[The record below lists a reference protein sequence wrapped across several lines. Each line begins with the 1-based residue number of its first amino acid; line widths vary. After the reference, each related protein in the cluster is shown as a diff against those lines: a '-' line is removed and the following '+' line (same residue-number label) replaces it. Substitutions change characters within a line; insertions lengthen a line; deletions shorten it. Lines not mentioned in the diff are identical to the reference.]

1 MKRFILLSFAIFTGL
16 SFAAAQQKTAV
27 PQLSPLTQIYLQKA
41 AADPAGMV
49 AGYVYKK
56 TADDRTYIS
65 ALVKTTASVNEEM
78 LHTMGVITGTR
89 AGDIWTM
96 QVPLA
101 AVAAFCKMPGIA
113 YIQLDEPVFPL
124 MDSVRSVTRVDS
136 VQRGI
141 NLPAGFTGKDV
152 VMGIIDVG
160 FDYGHPLLFDTLGR
174 GFRVRRVWE
183 QKTSGTPPAHYI
195 YGREITDS
203 TAMWAAGTDIVSQS
217 HGTHVAGIA
226 AGGGFNGSNSTYR
239 GVAFGTDVVLVGIT
253 PSPAQWQNTG
263 MTDIIDG
270 MRYIYNYADAVNK
283 PAVVNLSWGC
293 TIGPH
298 DGMSLFSTAVDRLTG
313 PGKLFACSAGNTGS
327 NNLHLDKNFSAAD
340 TVLHTFVNFSPS
352 LVQKKTWVD
361 IWGDSTKSFCA
372 AITMYNGT
380 IVGNTTGFICL
391 DNTLH
396 SKYVVATT
404 GDTCFIDFSTSA
416 SEFNGKPRIFLN
428 IYNKSSNSVLL
439 TVKSTDARVNIW
451 NGYVENSTGYYA
463 SLSNGFY
470 SWATNGNT
478 AMTISDWST
487 TRSAIPVA
495 AFAARTT
502 YTNVRNNVVDASLSQ
517 TAGRLAA
524 FSSKGPSADGRIR
537 PFIAA
542 PGFLVGSGVSSYDA
556 SFMAS
561 GGGYSS
567 VLSVYAKN
575 GRDYPYAMLSGTSMS
590 APVVSGILALML
602 EADRNLNPQQAQ
614 DILAVTAMQDAYT
627 GVIPAAGNNTW
638 GHGKVNAYAAIKRV
652 LQHVSV
658 GNVVHADLNWSLF
671 PNPSNGRF
679 HLLSTATRQ
688 ETVGLE
694 VVDMNGRLVL
704 RRSWSLDAGL
714 NQTDLDMSSGYPA
727 GLYLVK
733 MITAKGQSA
742 LKVIVE

>member
-1 MKRFILLSFAIFTGL
+1 MKRILLLSTLIFTGL
-16 SFAAAQQKTAV
+16 FFAAAQQKTAI
-27 PQLSPLTQIYLQKA
+27 PQLSPLTKLYLQKSSD
-41 AADPAGMV
+41 DPSGMV
-49 AGYVYKK
+49 AGYVYKMA
-56 TADDRTYIS
+56 ADNRVYIS
-65 ALVKTTASVNEEM
+65 ALVKTNVSVNEEA
-78 LHTMGVITGTR
+78 LHDMGVITGTK

-96 QVPLA
+96 QVPLPV
-101 AVAAFCKMPGIA
+101 VAAFCKMPGIA

-141 NLPAGFTGKDV
+141 SLPAGFTGKDV

-160 FDYGHPLLFDTLGR
+160 FDYGHPLFFDTSGR
-174 GFRVRRVWE
+174 GFRVRKVWE
-183 QKTSGTPPAHYI
+183 QKSAGTPPLGYT

-226 AGGGFNGSNSTYR
+226 AGGGFDGSRSTYR

-313 PGKLFACSAGNTGS
+313 PGKLFACSAGNTGV
-327 NNLHLDKNFSAAD
+327 NNLHLDKNFSATD
-340 TVLHTFVNFSPS
+340 TVVHTFINFSPG
-352 LVQKKTWVD
+352 LTQKKTWVD
-361 IWGDSTKSFCA
+361 IWGDSTKSFCV

-380 IVGNTTGFICL
+380 IEGNTTGFICL
-391 DNTLH
+391 DNLLH
-396 SKYVVATT
+396 NKYVIATT

-428 IYNKSSNSVLL
+428 VYNKSTNSVLL
-439 TVKSTDARVNIW
+439 TVKSRDARVNIW

-478 AMTISDWST
+478 AMTVSDWST

-495 AFAARTT
+495 AFAARNT
-502 YTNVRNNVVDASLSQ
+502 YTNVRNSVVDMSLSQ
-517 TAGRLAA
+517 TVGRLAA
-524 FSSKGPSADGRIR
+524 FSSRGPSADGRIR

-542 PGFLVGSGVSSYDA
+542 PGYLVGSGVSSYDV

-561 GGGYSS
+561 GGSYSS
-567 VLSVYAKN
+567 VASVYPKN

-590 APVVSGILALML
+590 SPVVSGILALML

-614 DILAVTAMQDAYT
+614 DILAVTAIQDANT
-627 GVIPAAGNNTW
+627 GVIPAAGTNIW

-658 GNVVHADLNWSLF
+658 GNVVHTDLSWSLF

-679 HLLSTATRQ
+679 HMVSTTAKK
-688 ETVGLE
+688 ETVRLE
-694 VVDMNGRLVL
+694 VLDMNGRTVL
-704 RRSWSLDAGL
+704 SRSWNLDAGV
-714 NQTDLDMSSGYPA
+714 NQADLDMSSGYPA

-733 MITAKGQSA
+733 MITAKGQST
-742 LKVIVE
+742 LKVVVE